1 MTSTT
6 QVTTEVTLTEVV
18 GLVVRAHYSERAI
31 VEAVEASKTP
41 IADACLAVMQAIKQ
55 GMSLRDIENHPD
67 NKDKDGKTIVGK
79 DTINRYVAIGKM
91 LERVGSDK
99 VDAEGI
105 SIADIK
111 FNLDNGMGIK
121 ELNQVNKVS
130 QLKAV
135 SSKNHPAVKAKRD
148 KRKANNLPK
157 DSKAD
162 KIANAIESG
171 KWTRADLDKIALALN
186 IALDN
191 LIKSG
196 K

>member
-1 MTSTT
+1 MPSNT
-6 QVTTEVTLTEVV
+6 QITTEVTLTEVV
-18 GLVVRAHYSERAI
+18 GLVVKAHYSERAI
-31 VEAVEASKTP
+31 VDAVNASKTP
-41 IADACLAVMQAIKQ
+41 IADACLAIMQATKQ

-67 NKDKDGKTIVGK
+67 NQLDGANIVGK
-79 DTINRYVAIGKM
+79 DTINRYLAIGRM
-91 LERVGSDK
+91 IERVGADK

-111 FNLDNGMGIK
+111 FNLDNGLGIK
-121 ELNQVNKVS
+121 ELNKVNKVS

-135 SSKNHPAVKAKRD
+135 STKEHPAVKAKKAR
-148 KRKANNLPK
+148 RKANTLPR

-191 LIKSG
+191 LIKSS